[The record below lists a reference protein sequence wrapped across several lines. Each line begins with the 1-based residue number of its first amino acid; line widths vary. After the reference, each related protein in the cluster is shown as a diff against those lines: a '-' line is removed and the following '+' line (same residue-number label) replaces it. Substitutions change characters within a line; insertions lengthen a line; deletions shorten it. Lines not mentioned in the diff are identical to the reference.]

1 MTKKIGLTLA
11 IILTGLIMWPGSKAN
26 ASNTPLVYCDFEGEN
41 PLSCVGATATVSS
54 LNNTSPINGLTSAY
68 ASNASGITQKVDFNE
83 PLNVNTAGFTVAYQI
98 KTGQGHE
105 FRMSTTI
112 NYGSDQN
119 ILLGADWPY
128 HKITYYSNTPT
139 WLIITVGNTRSHV
152 YFNETEYTPTD
163 PWGNPSFASWDY
175 INWSTT
181 KPNDFHFFAE
191 NYDGTWDDFQV
202 FDHILTETEI
212 QQFVDNDGYLP
223 TGTNDYIMYYNDNP
237 LYIPIN
243 GTDNILGVYNICENW
258 DTSATY
264 KIAAIDNDNKPNLA
278 LPGLE
283 KTITSCSGVV
293 KIPVS
298 APASDTMKN
307 VKLAVKK
314 NNKVILKDD
323 SYFLLAIY
331 TPVTEESYIMYYGDN
346 PYYAITNNNLDLR
359 IVYNICG
366 EWDASKNFYLQLID
380 SQSGKPLANRQ
391 KITSCSGASRYT
403 QKAGPTESSH
413 TAKVIIYKEPNTTIA
428 ETETFIYSV
437 YIPIDSPN
445 WINTDL
451 EPITYVNYETTE
463 STDVKITY
471 RIFYDNIE
479 NSEIC
484 MIRKD
489 ANNLKTDLCY
499 NELTEGLNFFNID
512 IPSPEFETLQQI
524 SFGLFDDNQLILE
537 SPTYI
542 MSFLSNASISDN
554 IENQLTGNTGWL
566 GLDTRNLACSQA
578 EWESE
583 SSFLGINLTKT
594 ICSIKK
600 FTLDLTFLGG
610 NIIKDFYNSVI
621 TGVKNI
627 FPFGLIYN
635 IQKSWIA
642 SKNKP
647 LPPDISWLAPGENL
661 DIKVPKNWTKTDENI
676 TVTVFGSNIFKNGDP
691 NIANFFAKIRA
702 LSTYLLWAGFIWS
715 IYGFGNKFYHQ
726 HLKKPTEVDIK

>member
-26 ASNTPLVYCDFEGEN
+26 AWEICGGNQDAWQGFEPWDSKEAPWVGTAWQTSLLRNDIYNENGNYHEMYFYNKCDPKKEN
-41 PLSCVGATATVSS
+41 
-54 LNNTSPINGLTSAY
+54 
-68 ASNASGITQKVDFNE
+68 
-83 PLNVNTAGFTVAYQI
+83 
-98 KTGQGHE
+98 
-105 FRMSTTI
+105 
-112 NYGSDQN
+112 SD
-119 ILLGADWPY
+119 Y
-128 HKITYYSNTPT
+128 
-139 WLIITVGNTRSHV
+139 IITTENNEKAGISGEGRICIEPDVWPNDSCGWVYQLEGQTGGWVDLYLYGEPEGGFYNTV
-152 YFNETEYTPTD
+152 WDEYENNGYYYMKTRIINKAEG
-163 PWGNPSFASWDY
+163 PWGEAQHEQDY
-175 INWSTT
+175 INRYIVFEFEPTDEDGIWTSA
-181 KPNDFHFFAE
+181 D
-191 NYDGTWDDFQV
+191 NYDADCYCFSNIIPGGP
-202 FDHILTETEI
+202 ET
-212 QQFVDNDGYLP
+212 N
-223 TGTNDYIMYYNDNP
+223 NYIMYYNDNP

-243 GTDNILGVYNICENW
+243 GTDNILGAYNICENW

-293 KIPVS
+293 KIPVN

-314 NNKVILKDD
+314 NNKVILEDD
-323 SYFLLAIY
+323 SYFLLTIY

-346 PYYAITNNNLDLR
+346 PYYTITNNNLDLR

-380 SQSGKPLANRQ
+380 SESGEPLANRQ

-437 YIPIDSPN
+437 YIPIDSQN

-463 STDVKITY
+463 STDIKITY
-471 RIFYDNIE
+471 KIFYDNIK
-479 NSEIC
+479 NSKIC

-499 NELTEGLNFFNID
+499 SELTEGLNFFNID

-524 SFGLFDDNQLILE
+524 SFGLFDGDTLIVE

-554 IENQLTGNTGWL
+554 IENQLTGQIGWL
-566 GLDTRNLACSQA
+566 GLDTRNLACSEA

-610 NIIKDFYNSVI
+610 NITKDFYNSVI
-621 TGVKNI
+621 SGVKNI

-635 IQKSWIA
+635 IKKSWIA

-647 LPPDISWLAPGENL
+647 LPADISWLAPGDDL
-661 DIKVPKNWTKTDENI
+661 DIEVPKNWTKTDENI

>member
-26 ASNTPLVYCDFEGEN
+26 ASNTPLVYCDYEGTT
-41 PLSCVGATATVSS
+41 PLVCSGATATVSS
-54 LNNTSPINGLTSAY
+54 INTASPINGLASAY
-68 ASNASGITQKVDFNE
+68 ATWEGGITQRIDFNT
-83 PLNVNTAGFTVAYQI
+83 PLTVATSGFTIAFKIDPTNTYNSWWI
-98 KTGQGHE
+98 SGYL
-105 FRMSTTI
+105 
-112 NYGSDQN
+112 NYGTSSSIQFSPYWNN
-119 ILLGADWPY
+119 IWTCEYSADPHWVIGTFEPTTLTWY
-128 HKITYYSNTPT
+128 NDNTLCTRTDMRTVSYSYVDWT
-139 WLIITVGNTRSHV
+139 
-152 YFNETEYTPTD
+152 
-163 PWGNPSFASWDY
+163 A
-175 INWSTT
+175 T
-181 KPNDFHFFAE
+181 KPNSIQFFSG
-191 NYDGTWDDFQV
+191 NYPILYDDYQV
-202 FDHILTETEI
+202 FDHVLTETEI

-258 DTSATY
+258 DPSATY

-293 KIPVS
+293 KIPVN

-323 SYFLLAIY
+323 SYFLLTIY

-366 EWDASKNFYLQLID
+366 EWDASKNFYLQLIN
-380 SQSGKPLANRQ
+380 SESGEPLANRQ

-463 STDVKITY
+463 STDIKITY
-471 RIFYDNIE
+471 KIFYDNIK
-479 NSEIC
+479 NSKIC

-499 NELTEGLNFFNID
+499 NEELTEGLNFFNID

-524 SFGLFDDNQLILE
+524 SFGLFDGNQLIVE

-554 IENQLTGNTGWL
+554 IENQLTGNIGWL
-566 GLDTRNLACSQA
+566 GLNTRNLACSEA

-600 FTLDLTFLGG
+600 FTLDLTFLSG
-610 NIIKDFYNSVI
+610 NITKDFYNSVI
-621 TGVKNI
+621 SGVKNI

-635 IQKSWIA
+635 IEKSWIA

-661 DIKVPKNWTKTDENI
+661 DIEVPKNWTKTDENI